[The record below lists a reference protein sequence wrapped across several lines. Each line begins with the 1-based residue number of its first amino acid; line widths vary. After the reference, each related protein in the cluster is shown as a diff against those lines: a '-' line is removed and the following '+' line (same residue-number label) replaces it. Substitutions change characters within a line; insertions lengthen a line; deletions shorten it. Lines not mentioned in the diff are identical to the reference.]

1 MAHEKTRG
9 AYAKSAGRRREILD
23 ASIVVFSQNGYRKGS
38 IREIADLVGMSQ
50 AGLLHHFPS
59 KTELLTAVLEYR
71 DSRDY
76 ETIETAL
83 GTGIGTLRGFVAL
96 TEANQHR
103 VGLVELH
110 CTLSAEATSVDHPAR
125 AYFIARYAY
134 VLRILTESFESIRQ
148 AGQLAPGVE
157 PGAAAR
163 GLVAVLDGLQVQWL
177 LDRSGVDMPRQTR
190 AYLRPL
196 LTIEL

>member
-1 MAHEKTRG
+1 MAHEKARG
-9 AYAKSAGRRREILD
+9 AYAKSAGRRLEILD

-38 IREIADLVGMSQ
+38 IREIAELVGMSQ

-83 GTGIGTLRGFVAL
+83 GTGIGTLRGFVDL

-125 AYFIARYAY
+125 PYFIARYAY
-134 VLRILTESFESIRQ
+134 VLGILTESFEAIQQ
-148 AGQLAPGVE
+148 AGQLADGVD
-157 PGAAAR
+157 PAAAAR

-177 LDRSGVDMPRQTR
+177 LDRSGVDMPLQTR
-190 AYLRPL
+190 AYLAPL